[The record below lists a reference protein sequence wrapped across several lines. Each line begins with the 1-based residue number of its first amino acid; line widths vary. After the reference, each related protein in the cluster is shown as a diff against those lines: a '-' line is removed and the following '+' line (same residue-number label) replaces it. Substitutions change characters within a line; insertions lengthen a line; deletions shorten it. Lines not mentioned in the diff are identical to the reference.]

1 MATRRHTK
9 KHASKKASTK
19 KHTSSSSNNG
29 KTMKAKCIGCRGKEV
44 MIHDV
49 KEVEYKL
56 HGKTRKRLEGKCE
69 NGHKFF
75 RFIKA

>member
-1 MATRRHTK
+1 MAVHRTK
-9 KHASKKASTK
+9 KHSSKKAMTK
-19 KHTSSSSNNG
+19 KNDSGKHMGG
-29 KTMKAKCIGCRGKEV
+29 KTMKAYCVGCRKKDV
-44 MIHDV
+44 MIHDI